1 MLEPAES
8 APPRIWC
15 NISSFWLADQEAV
28 MPDNQIIID
37 IPAHVNTDAKLK
49 DFIHEII
56 YQLEGAI
63 DRQGVPPVAEI
74 DNIEIQ
80 DITIDGADVYIDLEY
95 SWSAYYGC
103 RDMNAADDEN
113 EMISGKR
120 QGNQLIFD
128 KYVEPIRDDEI

>member
-1 MLEPAES
+1 
-8 APPRIWC
+8 
-15 NISSFWLADQEAV
+15 

-37 IPAHVNTDAKLK
+37 IQAHVNTDAKLK

-120 QGNQLIFD
+120 QGNKLIFD